1 MGKYRIKVNSPA
13 NLETLLQETYDLAQG
28 HLNLT
33 LKEMN
38 KLSESVDLKDEL
50 IDGKGKYAKAMHDF
64 ISDRDK
70 ALGRLI
76 DIAKMLNEVI
86 KYNGD
91 ADKALKSK
99 ELNDSV
105 ENDYDFSTVRDAYNG
120 GPNSENEDK
129 KRIDYELK

>member
-1 MGKYRIKVNSPA
+1 MGKYRIKINSTA

-50 IDGKGKYAKAMHDF
+50 IDGKGKYAKAMHDY

-70 ALGRLI
+70 ALSRLI

-91 ADKALKSK
+91 VNSALKSK

-105 ENDYDFSTVRDAYNG
+105 ENDYDFNTVRNAYNG
-120 GPNSENEDK
+120 DSDNNEDRK
-129 KRIDYELK
+129 KIDYELK